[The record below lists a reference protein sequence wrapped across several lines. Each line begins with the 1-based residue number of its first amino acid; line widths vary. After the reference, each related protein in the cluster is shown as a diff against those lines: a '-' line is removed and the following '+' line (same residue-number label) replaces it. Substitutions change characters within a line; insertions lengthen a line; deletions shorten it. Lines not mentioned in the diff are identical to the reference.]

1 MTLRITTPSKAVL
14 GAITLSVASY
24 IVVLSIVRLNVVM
37 LSVVLLFE
45 TFVSNEK
52 YRSEEKF

>member
-24 IVVLSIVRLNVVM
+24 IVVLSIVRLNVVI
-37 LSVVLLFE
+37 LFVIRLNVVAPLNDCD
-45 TFVSNEK
+45 V
-52 YRSEEKF
+52 